1 MKLIRILENKFVI
14 FCIQFSI
21 LSLLLF
27 LFQYQF
33 NIRFD
38 STISNEQRQIIQF
51 LANYVLYNGWSG
63 LLLIYSI
70 WLLVSLIPIFI
81 YRNFRKVYS
90 LNLLTFFLPNFF
102 FYVFLFRYSR
112 EYFNLEFPNLITKTI
127 ILCIVIEL
135 FSIGLALIVAKL
147 FKKDSNITE
156 EDFEIIQKETTIT
169 CPNCG
174 THFKSV
180 PKYCYKCN
188 TKLDIDNSE

>member
-1 MKLIRILENKFVI
+1 MKLIRIFENKFVL

-33 NIRFD
+33 YINFDTATSNI
-38 STISNEQRQIIQF
+38 QAKIIQF
-51 LANYVLYNGWSG
+51 LANYVLYNSWFG
-63 LLLIYSI
+63 LLLIYSV
-70 WLLVSLIPIFI
+70 WLLVSLVPIFI

-102 FYVFLFRYSR
+102 FYVFLYRYSHD
-112 EYFNLEFPNLITKTI
+112 YFILEFPNLITKTI
-127 ILCIVIEL
+127 ILCIVIML
-135 FSIGLALIVAKL
+135 FSIGFSLIITKL
-147 FKKDSNITE
+147 FKRNSHITV
-156 EDFEIIQKETTIT
+156 EDFEIIQKETTST

-188 TKLDIDNSE
+188 AELDIDNNE